1 MRSIWKGHIRFSLV
15 TIPVRVYNAI
25 ETAQKIQ
32 FNQLHKED
40 GGPIGY
46 DKKCKK
52 CKNVVTNE
60 EIVKGYQYEPDRWVI
75 VEPEDFEKVKLKTTK
90 IIDIEGFVDSSEV
103 HPTLFEAPYYAGP
116 DGEVSS
122 KAYALLR
129 ETLKETGKVGVGKVV
144 LRDRED
150 PVIIAPHGKGL
161 VLYRLR
167 YPNELRSVT
176 AVPQLD
182 RDEQL
187 DEAALKLARSL
198 VDTMSTTVSQIE
210 MKDRYADALREIIAA
225 KIEGKEIVAYEEE
238 ELPTVDIMTALKDSI
253 EQAKRKPMVKATG
266 KSLAVSGEADEEEE
280 VKPAKGKKRKAS

>member
-15 TIPVRVYNAI
+15 TIPIRIYNAI
-25 ETAQKIQ
+25 ETSQKIS

-40 GGPIGY
+40 GGPVGY

-52 CKNVVTNE
+52 CKQSVTNE
-60 EIVKGYQYEPDRWVI
+60 EIVKGYQYEPDKWVI
-75 VEPEDFEKVKLKTTK
+75 VEPEDLEKVKLKTTR
-90 IIDIEGFVDSSEV
+90 IIDVEGFVDASEV
-103 HPTLFEAPYYAGP
+103 DPTLYEAPYYAGP

-129 ETLKETGKVGVGKVV
+129 ETLKETGKVAIGKVV
-144 LRDRED
+144 LRERED
-150 PVIIAPHGKGL
+150 VVIIAPKGKGL
-161 VLYRLR
+161 VLYKLR
-167 YPNELRSVT
+167 YPNEVRKIN

-198 VDTMSTTVSQIE
+198 VDTMATSVSQIE
-210 MKDRYADALREIIAA
+210 MKDRYGDALREIIAA
-225 KIEGKEIVAYEEE
+225 KIEGKEIVAFEEE
-238 ELPTVDIMTALKDSI
+238 EQPTVDIMAALKESI

-266 KSLAVSGEADEEEE
+266 KPTAASAGEEEAE
-280 VKPAKGKKRKAS
+280 KPAKGKKRKAS